1 MSGQIEKNV
10 GKDQGTC
17 RFMVKDQ
24 FLICMAF
31 DILIFEL
38 CVEFATVIVIVV
50 VIFAIVVVV
59 ADL

>member
-24 FLICMAF
+24 FLVCMAF

-38 CVEFATVIVIVV
+38 CVEFATVIVIV
-50 VIFAIVVVV
+50 IAAVVVT
-59 ADL
+59 DS